1 MAGLMDFLQ
10 NPATLNMAASLLNS
24 GGNGDNTSQAVGRSL
39 MAYQQGNDIAMQQ
52 QYKKMQMDKQLSD
65 QERQRQED
73 EFYANTGKYYQQ
85 PEQQALNISG
95 GLPTQE
101 AANMIPNLQPVFDE
115 KALYRDML
123 KVPSLAKEGV
133 KGLFPSAVDNPAA
146 VREWEYFSKLSP
158 QEQQQ
163 FLVMK
168 RAEQWKDL
176 GNQVVMP
183 TPGMPGSVSAA
194 FQKGISPDAQPWVK
208 GAQVQAQQGAQ
219 LAYEA
224 PIKEAGTTGAKMGE
238 HNMDQYETAN
248 TAVKQ
253 IADINRLITHINSSD
268 AITGMGA
275 EVLKNIERTKAL
287 MGSKVAS
294 GKVADTEI
302 LDVMMGSEVF
312 PMIKALGVGAKGM
325 DTPAERE
332 FMRSVLTGSLPLN
345 KDTLVKMAEIRKNV
359 AERSVNKW
367 NDRVKKGELNRFFDA
382 TGLAKEP
389 LNYGETQKTNNQ
401 QTPPPG
407 AVRRQKNNTTGAFR
421 YFDAQGNQL

>member
-1 MAGLMDFLQ
+1 
-10 NPATLNMAASLLNS
+10 
-24 GGNGDNTSQAVGRSL
+24 
-39 MAYQQGNDIAMQQ
+39 
-52 QYKKMQMDKQLSD
+52 MQMDKQLSD

-208 GAQVQAQQGAQ
+208 GAQVQAQQEAELPFIAPKAGA
-219 LAYEA
+219 
-224 PIKEAGTTGAKMGE
+224 
-238 HNMDQYETAN
+238 
-248 TAVKQ
+248 
-253 IADINRLITHINSSD
+253 
-268 AITGMGA
+268 AITGKAEAEKGVNYPKVRDQYTSLTRQWDTVDKTIDSAINAVSPFTAGA
-275 EVLKNIERTKAL
+275 GAWVANIPGTPQKDLNEKLSTIRANIGFDKLQSMRENSPTGGALGNVSDHENKLLQAVQGSLDQGQSPAQLKSNL
-287 MGSKVAS
+287 
-294 GKVADTEI
+294 TEI
-302 LDVMMGSEVF
+302 KRLLSEVRADKK
-312 PMIKALGVGAKGM
+312 KAFATDYQGGGVGQP
-325 DTPAERE
+325 PA
-332 FMRSVLTGSLPLN
+332 LPTI
-345 KDTLVKMAEIRKNV
+345 DAIRQ
-359 AERSVNKW
+359 
-367 NDRVKKGELNRFFDA
+367 ELNRRK
-382 TGLAKEP
+382 G
-389 LNYGETQKTNNQ
+389 
-401 QTPPPG
+401 
-407 AVRRQKNNTTGAFR
+407 R
-421 YFDAQGNQL
+421 